1 MTDQVKPLTKAEKTK
16 MRKKWGITSHER
28 KLLDEIRKENIEED
42 DTHYL
47 DTPIEYREDADEMVI
62 DEFNP
67 DLD

>member
-1 MTDQVKPLTKAEKTK
+1 

-47 DTPIEYREDADEMVI
+47 DTPIDYREDADELVI

-67 DLD
+67 DMD